1 MHDLKYLTEKDLE
14 YFRNKQKE
22 GDPVRI
28 IYLDPKALD
37 KISFTDID
45 RMEKKVR
52 EQKGR
57 QPAEEELEQWLKERG
72 AVMDTKK
79 AEEKIKAEK
88 EVEKRAEQEKATG
101 EQPSNRK
108 GPGTSADASKRIL
121 DIIKEGKLSAGQ
133 VSLIVQAIKDGFTAE
148 ELEYLYSLSADSD
161 QMTREYERIWKK
173 EK

>member
-1 MHDLKYLTEKDLE
+1 
-14 YFRNKQKE
+14 
-22 GDPVRI
+22 
-28 IYLDPKALD
+28 
-37 KISFTDID
+37 
-45 RMEKKVR
+45 
-52 EQKGR
+52 
-57 QPAEEELEQWLKERG
+57 
-72 AVMDTKK
+72 MDTKK

-101 EQPSNRK
+101 EKTSNRK
-108 GPGTSADASKRIL
+108 GTGTSADASKRIL

-173 EK
+173 EKWQLLWKWILMKKLHGWEHTTFLHGNR

>member
-1 MHDLKYLTEKDLE
+1 M
-14 YFRNKQKE
+14 
-22 GDPVRI
+22 
-28 IYLDPKALD
+28 D
-37 KISFTDID
+37 KISFADID
-45 RMEKKVR
+45 RMEKKAR

-101 EQPSNRK
+101 EKTSNRK
-108 GPGTSADASKRIL
+108 GTGTSADASKRIL
-121 DIIKEGKLSAGQ
+121 DIIKGKLSAGQ